1 MYKLGLEKAEES
13 EIKMPAFTGSWR
25 KQGNSRKVSTSVSLN
40 TLKPLTVWI
49 TTKWGKF
56 LEKWSTSHL
65 ICLQKNLY
73 TGQEAIVRTLHG
85 TTDWFKIGKGVQQG
99 CIFSHCLFNFYTE
112 YITWNAGLDESQVGI
127 KMPGWMKH
135 KPESRLLESRLPRN
149 TNNLRYADDT
159 TLMAESNKEPL
170 DEGKGGEWKTGLKL
184 NIQNIKIMASGLI
197 TSCQIEGK
205 K

>member
-112 YITWNAGLDESQVGI
+112 YITWNAGLDESQVEI
-127 KMPGWMKH
+127 KSARK
-135 KPESRLLESRLPRN
+135 N
-149 TNNLRYADDT
+149 INNFRYTDDS
-159 TLMAESNKEPL
+159 TLMAESEEELKSFLKVKEQN
-170 DEGKGGEWKTGLKL
+170 EKAGLKL
-184 NIQNIKIMASGLI
+184 NI
-197 TSCQIEGK
+197 K
-205 K
+205 KSRSWHLVPSLYHK